1 MRMNEQ
7 ATVQDNGAYVI
18 KKSKKS
24 SVIAF
29 IVCVVVAFLIWSY
42 AEAVSLKEE
51 KDKAALGGDNAVTE
65 NTEAAQSANE

>member
-7 ATVQDNGAYVI
+7 TAAQENGAYII

-42 AEAVSLKEE
+42 AEALALKEA
-51 KDKAALGGDNAVTE
+51 KDNAAMGGKSDVTDVTDAE
-65 NTEAAQSANE
+65 QSANE

>member
-7 ATVQDNGAYVI
+7 TATQERDAYLV
-18 KKSKKS
+18 KKSRKS

-42 AEAVSLKEE
+42 AEAVTLKEA
-51 KDKAALGGDNAVTE
+51 KDNASPSEQE
-65 NTEAAQSANE
+65 NSQTVESANE

>member
-7 ATVQDNGAYVI
+7 TTAQDNGAYVV

-42 AEAVSLKEE
+42 AEAVALKEE
-51 KDKAALGGDNAVTE
+51 KDKALGENTVVE
-65 NTEAAQSANE
+65 NTEAAESANE

>member
-7 ATVQDNGAYVI
+7 NMAQENGAYVI

-42 AEAVSLKEE
+42 AEALALKAE
-51 KDKAALGGDNAVTE
+51 KDGAEPSLTDTE
-65 NTEAAQSANE
+65 QSANE